1 MICNGVD
8 LVEISRFE
16 NLDPK
21 IFVRFVNRVY
31 TEAEKAI
38 CEDRFIC
45 LAGRFAA
52 KEAVSKALGTGI
64 GIIRWKDIEI
74 LRGELG
80 EPVLVL
86 HGKAQQIAKDKQLS
100 NWAISI
106 SHGKEIAIAFVIA
119 TSVTD

>member
-1 MICNGVD
+1 
-8 LVEISRFE
+8 
-16 NLDPK
+16 
-21 IFVRFVNRVY
+21 
-31 TEAEKAI
+31 
-38 CEDRFIC
+38 

-52 KEAVSKALGTGI
+52 KEAVSKTLGTGI

-80 EPVLVL
+80 EPILVL
-86 HGKAQQIAKDKQLS
+86 HGKAQQIAQDKQLE

-119 TSVTD
+119 TSATD

>member
-16 NLDPK
+16 KLDPK
-21 IFVRFVNRVY
+21 IFTRFINRVY
-31 TEAEKAI
+31 TDGEKEI
-38 CEDRFIC
+38 CEQRFIC

-74 LRGELG
+74 LRGESG
-80 EPVLVL
+80 EPVLIL
-86 HGKAQQIAKDKQLS
+86 HDKAKEIANEKKLTQWS
-100 NWAISI
+100 ISI
-106 SHGKEIAIAFVIA
+106 SHGREIAIAFVIA
-119 TSVTD
+119 MSEPI

>member
-1 MICNGVD
+1 MIRNGVD

-16 NLDPK
+16 NLNPK
-21 IFVRFVNRVY
+21 IFVRFIERVY
-31 TEAEKAI
+31 TDAEKEI
-38 CEDRFIC
+38 CENRFIC

-74 LRGELG
+74 LRGNLG
-80 EPVLVL
+80 EPILIL
-86 HGKAQQIAKDKQLS
+86 HNKAHEIAKENNLTHWS
-100 NWAISI
+100 ISI

-119 TSVTD
+119 SSS